1 MFVELFFLSGHGR
14 PYWLLLELQK
24 KQTVSWLYFAET
36 SKTSFSYFPFCLCH
50 FYDQYFIFLTINR
63 MENIGVYY
71 KAELLDIDIQGIEL
85 VVQNGIP

>member
-1 MFVELFFLSGHGR
+1 
-14 PYWLLLELQK
+14 
-24 KQTVSWLYFAET
+24 
-36 SKTSFSYFPFCLCH
+36 
-50 FYDQYFIFLTINR
+50 